1 MLRSGI
7 SMLTVLYCPMQF
19 RKLKAMIGRSRQ
31 SLDIIGLAEVT
42 WLIMTDPNAMIGLF
56 AMTLKF
62 TD

>member
-1 MLRSGI
+1 
-7 SMLTVLYCPMQF
+7 MLTVLYCPMQF